1 VTKQNFQERLAP
13 GFGMQLAATL
23 AAPMTFLAIA
33 PFGIPA
39 AIISGLL
46 AAGGLILLLQLRAP
60 SITIA
65 QGQLCVANIS
75 LPTEVL
81 TKCEI
86 FSGAEAFAERGP
98 RLDPRAARLLIG
110 DIDSVIKITISDP
123 KDPTPYLLLST
134 RRPEALCEALN
145 S

>member
-39 AIISGLL
+39 AIIGGVVAALGLV
-46 AAGGLILLLQLRAP
+46 ALLQLRAP
-60 SITIA
+60 SITISE
-65 QGQLCVANIS
+65 GRLSVGNIT
-75 LPTEVL
+75 LPTSVL
-81 TKCEI
+81 AECEM
-86 FSGAEAFAERGP
+86 FTGQEAFAERGP

-110 DIDSVIKITISDP
+110 DIDSVVKIRITDP
-123 KDPTPYLLLST
+123 EDPTPYLLVST
-134 RRPEALCEALN
+134 RKPAELCAALAA
-145 S
+145 

>member
-1 VTKQNFQERLAP
+1 
-13 GFGMQLAATL
+13 MQLAATL

-46 AAGGLILLLQLRAP
+46 AAAGLILLLQLRAP
-60 SITIA
+60 SIKIA
-65 QGQLCVANIS
+65 DGELRVANIS

-86 FSGAEAFAERGP
+86 FHGADAFAERGP
-98 RLDPRAARLLIG
+98 RLNPRAARLLIG
-110 DIDSVIKITISDP
+110 DIDPVVKITITDP
-123 KDPTPYLLLST
+123 NDPTPYLLLST
-134 RRPEALCEALN
+134 RRPEMLRDALEAID
-145 S
+145 